1 MLKSKQHVD
10 QRQFNYRT
18 FRRSNNPPAPD
29 REAPLSSVSSSLP
42 ERNPSPSQNQI
53 HQSSDG
59 AAEVALEE
67 GSPGLADAA
76 DGALANLSS
85 SIQSFLREQVAP
97 VRLASHLA
105 VLVVA
110 AIVILVRRVDAP
122 DWNFPLHTLPADVP
136 LVETVA
142 ADTQLTRRNSIAEVG
157 YALQRAILPFT
168 RTSEE
173 PAVASPNNQG
183 AEGEPVAVSAPS
195 RTLSIQKYTV
205 VPADNLQKIAARY
218 DLRPETILWANPKLE
233 SNPDLL
239 WPGQELIIP
248 PVDGV
253 MHEVRPGDTLSNLAV
268 KYKVSV
274 DEIVEFP
281 LNKLESANTP
291 ITGGRQLIIPN
302 GTKPYVARQV
312 AMYRGPVPANAIRG
326 SGNFAWPVSGYI
338 TQQFWNGHRA
348 LDVGARAGAPIVA
361 ADSGYV
367 IKASHGWNGGYGRMV
382 MIDHGNGF
390 VTLYAH
396 MNTIFV
402 RQGENVAKGERLGTV
417 GNTGRST
424 GPHLHFEIRRDG
436 VARNPYYFLP

>member
-10 QRQFNYRT
+10 QRQFSYHT
-18 FRRSNNPPAPD
+18 LRRSNNPPAQD

-59 AAEVALEE
+59 AAEAALED
-67 GSPGLADAA
+67 GSPGLSDAA

-85 SIQSFLREQVAP
+85 SIQSFLRNP
-97 VRLASHLA
+97 
-105 VLVVA
+105 
-110 AIVILVRRVDAP
+110 IV
-122 DWNFPLHTLPADVP
+122 
-136 LVETVA
+136 
-142 ADTQLTRRNSIAEVG
+142 EVG
-157 YALQRAILPFT
+157 YALQRAVLPFT

-173 PAVASPNNQG
+173 PAVASQGKQG
-183 AEGEPVAVSAPS
+183 AEGEPVAVAAPS
-195 RTLSIQKYTV
+195 RTLSIQIYEV
-205 VPADNLQKIAARY
+205 LPADNLQKIAARY

-253 MHEVRPGDTLSNLAV
+253 MHVVRPGDTLSNLAL

-281 LNKLESANTP
+281 LNNLESANAP

-326 SGNFAWPVSGYI
+326 SGNFAWPVSGHI

-348 LDVGARAGAPIVA
+348 IDVGARAGAPIVA

-390 VTLYAH
+390 VSLYAH

-402 RQGENVAKGERLGTV
+402 RQGENVAKGERIGTV

-424 GPHLHFEIRRDG
+424 GPHLHFEVRLNG